1 MSGVCRRAKRSCR
14 LARLVTRFL
23 VDNQLPAALA
33 RWIEAQGC
41 TAEHVLTLN
50 HGQSPDTKIWALAVK
65 TGAVIISK
73 DEDFAQLT
81 LVRPEPVAVVWL
93 RFGNC
98 RTAVLLASMERV
110 WPEIIRQLDAGARL
124 IEVY

>member
-1 MSGVCRRAKRSCR
+1 MR
-14 LARLVTRFL
+14 RFL

-33 RWIEAQGC
+33 RWIREKGAD
-41 TAEHVLTLN
+41 AEHVLALDLA
-50 HGQSPDTKIWALAVK
+50 QSPDLTIWQRAVA
-65 TGAVIISK
+65 TGAVIVSN

-98 RTAVLLASMERV
+98 RTPVLLASVERV
-110 WPEIIRQLDAGARL
+110 WPEILRQLDSDARL
-124 IEVY
+124 IEVH